1 MKKNIKS
8 IKIVVLPYYF
18 LLELNSYKP
27 LSFICQF
34 AFILS

>member
-1 MKKNIKS
+1 MKTFKS
-8 IKIVVLPYYF
+8 IKIFVLPYYF
-18 LLELNSYKP
+18 LLELNSFKP